1 MMPGVE
7 RPAFNLQCLAFT
19 LGGTVLAVIHDH
31 ILTIMAIQ
39 FSKSRSVSYFQCFR
53 LLYPG
58 LRLGKKRRRHPFPL
72 LRAGRRTRVA

>member
-39 FSKSRSVSYFQCFR
+39 FSKSGLSVSR
-53 LLYPG
+53 PG
-58 LRLGKKRRRHPFPL
+58 FMPPALVRGRKETDTHFPCCGLGAGRLGL
-72 LRAGRRTRVA
+72 